1 MKKINFQNRKFNKIK
16 LILLKI
22 KIIYIIK
29 IFKFNNKIKNVKI
42 IQILIK
48 YKFLNKF
55 FNKNKMH
62 KKT

>member
-1 MKKINFQNRKFNKIK
+1 MKKINFQNKKFNKIK

-22 KIIYIIK
+22 RIIYTIK
-29 IFKFNNKIKNVKI
+29 IFKFNNKIKIVKI

-62 KKT
+62 KIT